1 MTDCLFCKM
10 VAGVIKPDTVYEDQD
25 ILAFKDIHPR
35 APLHVLVVPKI
46 HIPTLNE
53 LKPEHAELV
62 GKLFLAAHAIA
73 KQHGYAEMG
82 YRTVH
87 GLATVSQLAPA
98 GVRSEES
105 QPWNYPHAHYSGC
118 C

>member
-46 HIPTLNE
+46 HIPTLND
-53 LKPEHAELV
+53 LKPEQAELV
-62 GKLFLAAHAIA
+62 GKLFLAAQAIA
-73 KQHGYAEMG
+73 QQQGYAEMG
-82 YRTVH
+82 YRTV
-87 GLATVSQLAPA
+87 LNCNADA
-98 GVRSEES
+98 GQSIFHIHLHVLGGRAMGWPPFPS
-105 QPWNYPHAHYSGC
+105 
-118 C
+118 

>member
-35 APLHVLVVPKI
+35 APLHVLVIPKI
-46 HIPTLNE
+46 HIPTLND
-53 LKPEHAELV
+53 LKPEQAELV

-82 YRTVH
+82 YRTV
-87 GLATVSQLAPA
+87 LNCNADA
-98 GVRSEES
+98 GQSIFHIHLHVLGGRAMGWPPFPS
-105 QPWNYPHAHYSGC
+105 
-118 C
+118 